1 MKTET
6 VDRHIEPILQ
16 LSVQER
22 IYIYQVIWQ
31 SILKDMEMENVILSD
46 EQKTEIDRRLER
58 LKKGEAK
65 LYNWQEIKKEIK
77 SAL

>member
-31 SILKDMEMENVILSD
+31 SILKDLEMENVILSD
-46 EQKTEIDRRLER
+46 EQKTEIDRRLEK
-58 LKKGEAK
+58 LEKGEAK
-65 LYNWQEIKKEIK
+65 LYDWQDIKKEIK